1 MKSDDCCAATE
12 ATITAA
18 VAPADRVAP
27 AHRARS
33 SPVVEVLYFDG
44 CPNHEPSVAL
54 VERVAKELGLQPEI
68 RLVNVTNAAAAARLR
83 FLGSPTVRVDGRDI
97 EPGAEQRSDFVLSC
111 RVFRTECGFS
121 GEPDERWVRDAL
133 LRERAVSSEIKAARP
148 LEASP
153 AIAAALAAT
162 GIPPERLGAS
172 RSARLSTAE
181 RALYLWILRRFA
193 TEGPPAA
200 EAIRTKAAELG
211 LGLAQVCEKL
221 AAEDLVH
228 FDPVG
233 EVVVA
238 YPFSGRP
245 RGHRVL
251 IDGLRWV
258 EAMCAIDRARDRT
271 DARAADRD
279 QLTRPGQRRRG
290 LGATRSRRRC
300 LVGTEAGGR
309 AHGQRLLRRAQLQRL
324 LRRTQLLR
332 VRAERRALPARARA
346 DQRLSDLDR
355 GGERARPQRLR
366 RHLQGGLMPAPIDR
380 DEVQRL
386 LAEESGQLVEV
397 LPPDEYA
404 DEHLPGA
411 INIPLKTLDAETT
424 RRLERERPV
433 IVYCHDY
440 Q

>member
-12 ATITAA
+12 ATTTAA

-68 RLVNVTNAAAAARLR
+68 RLVNVTDAAAAARLR

-97 EPGAEQRSDFVLSC
+97 EPDAEQRTDFVLSC
-111 RVFRTECGFS
+111 RVFRTESGFS

-133 LRERAVSSEIKAARP
+133 LRERAVSAEISAARP

-153 AIAAALAAT
+153 PIAAALAAT

-193 TEGPPAA
+193 TEGLPAA
-200 EAIRTKAAELG
+200 EAIRTKAAELR
-211 LGLAQVCEKL
+211 LGLEQVCEKL

-258 EAMCAIDRARDRT
+258 EAMCAIDALGIAPMLGLPIEITSRDPVSGGEVSVRL
-271 DARAADRD
+271 D
-279 QLTRPGQRRRG
+279 PGDGVWWEPKQAVV
-290 LGATRSRRRC
+290 L
-300 LVGTEAGGR
+300 AGSACCDGPSF
-309 AHGQRLLRRAQLQRL
+309 GGCCDVLNFFESEQN
-324 LRRTQLLR
+324 
-332 VRAERRALPARARA
+332 AERY
-346 DQRLSDLDR
+346 
-355 GGERARPQRLR
+355 LR
-366 RHLQGGLMPAPIDR
+366 EHEQISGFPISIAAASELGRSVFGDIFK
-380 DEVQRL
+380 E
-386 LAEESGQLVEV
+386 G
-397 LPPDEYA
+397 
-404 DEHLPGA
+404 
-411 INIPLKTLDAETT
+411 
-424 RRLERERPV
+424 
-433 IVYCHDY
+433 
-440 Q
+440 